1 MVIKGV
7 VNFAGVQSI
16 FRNVCSTRS
25 RAFFFQLDL
34 FESCLASGSLV
45 FPQRNIRI
53 VKRVRVVV
61 EVRCGVFKV
70 NFIKFHPFE
79 AQASGV
85 AQENFAT
92 TQGEHGFLSFRRF

>member
-7 VNFAGVQSI
+7 VKFAGVQNI
-16 FRNVCSTRS
+16 FRNVCSTRL

-34 FESCLASGSLV
+34 FERCLASVSLV
-45 FPQRNIRI
+45 FSQRNIRI

-61 EVRCGVFKV
+61 EVRCGVFKA
-70 NFIKFHPFE
+70 NFIQFHSFE

-92 TQGEHGFLSFRRF
+92 TRGEHGFIFFRR